1 MISTMAVLAAATDAT
16 SSPTVYY
23 AFQESDLV
31 GKSIVVLLLV
41 ISIFTWTVMLDK
53 GMALYRA
60 RQFSDRFLSKFRSN
74 RAGIAALV
82 REGAAN
88 AAPVAEVY
96 NEGMERLLEFYEES
110 LPGSS
115 TFAATAAVRPGV
127 VAGRPQSPVKLTE
140 AQLNAI
146 QAVLESE
153 VSSQI
158 FKLETRIGFLAT
170 MVSLSPFLGL
180 FGTVW
185 GVMIAF
191 CGIAIAGKSDFA
203 ALAPGVA
210 GALLTTVAGLVVAIP
225 SLIGYNFLTGSIRK
239 FTEELD
245 NFIEEFM
252 VKVKLEQLGSGSDA
266 EKE

>member
-1 MISTMAVLAAATDAT
+1 MISPMMLLASAT
-16 SSPTVYY
+16 SSSSPSVYY
-23 AFQESDLV
+23 AFEHSDMV

-60 RQFSDRFLSKFRSN
+60 RQFSDRFLSKFHNNRS
-74 RAGIAALV
+74 GIAALV

-96 NEGMERLLEFYEES
+96 NEGMERLLEFYEEEM
-110 LPGSS
+110 PGSS
-115 TFAATAAVRPGV
+115 TFAATAAIRPGS
-127 VAGRPQSPVKLTE
+127 GRTMTPMKLTD

-153 VSSQI
+153 VSCQI

-185 GVMIAF
+185 GVMMAF
-191 CGIAIAGKSDFA
+191 CGIAAAGKSDFA

-225 SLIGYNFLTGSIRK
+225 SLIGYNFLTSSIRK
-239 FTEELD
+239 FTDELE
-245 NFIEEFM
+245 NFVEEFM
-252 VKVKLEQLGSGSDA
+252 VKVKLEQLGSGSDG
-266 EKE
+266 KEE

>member
-1 MISTMAVLAAATDAT
+1 MFSSMAILASTVADG

-23 AFQESDLV
+23 AFQNSDLV
-31 GKSIVVLLLV
+31 GQSIVVLLLV

-60 RQFSDRFLSKFRSN
+60 RQFSDRFLSRFRNN
-74 RAGIAALV
+74 RSGIAALV

-96 NEGMERLLEFYEES
+96 NEGMERLLEFYEEGA
-110 LPGSS
+110 PGSS
-115 TFAATAAVRPGV
+115 TYAATAAVRPGT
-127 VAGRPQSPVKLTE
+127 GRQMPPVKLTE

-158 FKLETRIGFLAT
+158 FKLENRIGFLAT

-185 GVMIAF
+185 GVMTAF
-191 CGIAIAGKSDFA
+191 CGIALAGKSDFA

-225 SLIGYNFLTGSIRK
+225 SLIGYNFLTNSIRK
-239 FTEELD
+239 FTVELD

-252 VKVKLEQLGSGSDA
+252 VKVKLEQLGSGVDA
-266 EKE
+266 KEE